1 MKVTVLAALMV
12 FAAYFLLLYAG
23 VGFLQD
29 KRFFGSAPKENLDAI
44 PDRKE
49 RFPGAHAIGWVL
61 ATLALLLFLGAAA
74 LAVWDG
80 ARRGFGF
87 GAFFGRFLGILY
99 AMEVYDIVFFDW
111 VLLCHS
117 NFFPPLLPGAE
128 GHRGASAVR
137 LQQGVAPAALR
148 ALFPRQRPGSVAL
161 HTPLKKR
168 KA

>member
-29 KRFFGSAPKENLDAI
+29 KRFFGSAPKENLDVI

-61 ATLALLLFLGAAA
+61 ATLALLLFLGAA

-87 GAFFGRFLGILY
+87 GAFFGRFLGILC
-99 AMEVYDIVFFDW
+99 AMEVYDIIFFDW

-117 NFFPPLLPGAE
+117 NFFPRYYPELKRLVGSQQFGYNKKAHIVHFLLYLP
-128 GHRGASAVR
+128 VC
-137 LQQGVAPAALR
+137 AAL
-148 ALFPRQRPGSVAL
+148 AGLCSIF
-161 HTPLKKR
+161 
-168 KA
+168 

>member
-1 MKVTVLAALMV
+1 MRGTVLPALMV

-49 RFPGAHAIGWVL
+49 RFPGAHAIGWAL
-61 ATLALLLFLGAAA
+61 AMAALLLFLGAAA

-80 ARRGFGF
+80 LRRGFGF
-87 GAFFGRFLGILY
+87 GAFFGRFLGILC

-117 NFFPPLLPGAE
+117 NFFPHFYPELK
-128 GHRGASAVR
+128 
-137 LQQGVAPAALR
+137 GVVGPQMFGYNKKAHAMHFAIDIPACA
-148 ALFPRQRPGSVAL
+148 AIAGICTLFA
-161 HTPLKKR
+161 
-168 KA
+168 